1 MRRLLQPV
9 PVVLL
14 LLAIPLYSAVFPKN
28 ENKSFLYAIGPL
40 DSRPLAVFDLAH
52 TEKEGR

>member
-28 ENKSFLYAIGPL
+28 ENKSSLYAIGPL